1 MHKGKNENAP
11 SVADIDRLKK
21 QGMKPKPVKEDL
33 DSKDDEMIEYKLDD
47 GTLKKMK
54 KTHAAILPKSH
65 PARIAFDEINS
76 N

>member
-1 MHKGKNENAP
+1 M
-11 SVADIDRLKK
+11 
-21 QGMKPKPVKEDL
+21 M
-33 DSKDDEMIEYKLDD
+33 EYKIDD
-47 GTLKKMK
+47 GTIKKMK